1 MFGDETMQVMKQ
13 SCCRF
18 DVRDNVFAKSR
29 SNVIRYVTTSFGRSL
44 KHPIFAK
51 LKIFGT
57 MHTTFVQPTIVTPF
71 CALNIC

>member
-1 MFGDETMQVMKQ
+1 MQVMKQ

-44 KHPIFAK
+44 KHPIKVKGFWNNGHNVYSK
-51 LKIFGT
+51 SS
-57 MHTTFVQPTIVTPF
+57 HSTILRT
-71 CALNIC
+71 